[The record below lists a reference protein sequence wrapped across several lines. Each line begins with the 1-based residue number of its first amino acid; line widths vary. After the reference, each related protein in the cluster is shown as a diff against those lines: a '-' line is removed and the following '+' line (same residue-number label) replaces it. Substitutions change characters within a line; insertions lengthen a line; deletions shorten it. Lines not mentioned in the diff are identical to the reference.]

1 MCKKYFYLLLI
12 FIVSISSYSN
22 TLYQFE
28 KGVPNNFITD
38 KNSKIEITKE
48 KSKDGTSSLKW
59 DFEKNSTLTIKGEV
73 GYKIF
78 QQGMQEKA
86 RSSFVMWIYNKKP
99 IVDKMQVQFKKK
111 GEVKSYFS
119 INMNFTGWR
128 TMWVQYDRDMSGK
141 AEENMDEI
149 TFISPN
155 VNGEIYIDQIYTSIL
170 IDPRHNARDEQ
181 VDFVNLQ
188 ADNAVNS
195 HWMALYK
202 NYNAISQNKDI
213 QKLTSEEIKGI
224 RSVENRFKNDIIK
237 KEKVNSK
244 LIEKNREKLQEYLTM
259 TVVSPQTIVLYK
271 DFSEE
276 EKSYLK
282 DVQIKEYGSWLRE
295 LAFMYNST
303 EDKKYKK
310 EIYEIFKKG
319 LNHLYEQ
326 GWTKGSC
333 QGTIHHLGYQVR
345 ELYQSIFLMKEP
357 LLKDKNLKQAKE
369 MVTWYSAMGILY
381 TSDSE
386 IKGVNA
392 DVLNTMLPGML
403 IAILLNDDDKAT
415 ASQLYQLNH
424 YLTKSIDYAPGLLGG
439 FKEDG
444 SMFHHMQN
452 YPAYAKG
459 AFEGLTP
466 IMYYLGNTAFALDD
480 YSFNIVKKAV
490 LMTRVYSNT
499 HTWLISISGRHPD
512 DRFQISDEVFRY
524 LALGKKVGNDSELAN
539 AYLRLAPQG
548 RFAEELSS
556 LGFKAE
562 TTPQGAWTMNMSSLQ
577 LHRRDNWLIGVKG
590 YSRYLVGNETYIK
603 NNLFG
608 RYMSYG
614 NFQILENSLI
624 ESGYVQQ
631 GWDWAH
637 FPGTTAIALPID
649 KLKSP
654 ISQVDIYSGVEE
666 MLLSDETFSG
676 GNSLNNNGMFA
687 MKLHE
692 HSKYNDTHRAR
703 KSVFLFDN
711 RVILLGSDIENKSDY
726 ETHTTLFQNY
736 LSDKNSI
743 SKVEK
748 IKNNNFILDTQ
759 NNLYKVVE
767 GNLKYKNGLQ
777 HSLDQNKG
785 TPTEN
790 YYEMAYINHGKNP
803 KNQKYQYAI
812 LVKGNKEEQEIFKKN
827 SNYQVLQQDSNA
839 HIVEDEI
846 SKMRGYA
853 LFESGDVKDKYL
865 KSIDTPSLI
874 LIKPNDNS
882 LELSFV
888 DPDLRLYEGKDESQY
903 EKNGKLKEVSI
914 YSRKWNSNPSIPHT
928 STIILNGKYSLE
940 KENKDIS
947 IEILDNTTIIK
958 ITTTYAMPVKLTLRK
973 CNYSAI

>member
-1 MCKKYFYLLLI
+1 
-12 FIVSISSYSN
+12 
-22 TLYQFE
+22 
-28 KGVPNNFITD
+28 
-38 KNSKIEITKE
+38 
-48 KSKDGTSSLKW
+48 
-59 DFEKNSTLTIKGEV
+59 
-73 GYKIF
+73 
-78 QQGMQEKA
+78 
-86 RSSFVMWIYNKKP
+86 
-99 IVDKMQVQFKKK
+99 MQVQFKKK
-111 GEVKSYFS
+111 GEIKSYFS

-149 TFISPN
+149 TFIAPN

-188 ADNAVNS
+188 ADSAVNS

-202 NYNAISQNKDI
+202 NYNAISQNKNI
-213 QKLTSEEIKGI
+213 KKLTSEEVQGIK
-224 RSVENRFKNDIIK
+224 SVENRFRNDIIK
-237 KEKVNSK
+237 KVKVNSK
-244 LIEKNREKLQEYLTM
+244 LIEKNREKLQEYLIT
-259 TVVSPQTIVLYK
+259 TVVSPQTVVLYK
-271 DFSEE
+271 DFSKE

-282 DVQIKEYGSWLRE
+282 DVQIKEYGNWLRE

-326 GWTKGSC
+326 GWAKGSC

-357 LLKDKNLKQAKE
+357 LLKDKSLKQAKE

-381 TSDSE
+381 TPDSE

-403 IAILLNDDDKAT
+403 IAILLNEDDKVT

-466 IMYYLGNTAFALDD
+466 IMYYLGNTAFALDE

-524 LALGKKVGNDSELAN
+524 LALGKKVGNDSELAS

-631 GWDWAH
+631 GWDWSH

-748 IKNNNFILDTQ
+748 LKNSNFILDTQ

-767 GNLKYKNGLQ
+767 GKLKYKNGLQ
-777 HSLDQNKG
+777 NSLDQNKG

-812 LVKGNKEEQEIFKKN
+812 LVKGDKEEQERFKKN
-827 SNYQVLQQDSNA
+827 SNYQVLQQDYNA

-853 LFESGDVKDKYL
+853 LFENGDVKDKYL
-865 KSIDTPSLI
+865 KSVDTPSLI

-914 YSRKWNSNPSIPHT
+914 YSRKWNGNPSIPHT

-940 KENKDIS
+940 KENKNIS
-947 IEILDNTTIIK
+947 IEIVDNTTIVK
-958 ITTTYAMPVKLTLRK
+958 ITTTYAMPVKLALRRL
-973 CNYSAI
+973 

>member
-1 MCKKYFYLLLI
+1 
-12 FIVSISSYSN
+12 
-22 TLYQFE
+22 
-28 KGVPNNFITD
+28 
-38 KNSKIEITKE
+38 
-48 KSKDGTSSLKW
+48 
-59 DFEKNSTLTIKGEV
+59 
-73 GYKIF
+73 
-78 QQGMQEKA
+78 
-86 RSSFVMWIYNKKP
+86 MWIYNKKP

-119 INMNFTGWR
+119 INMNFIGWR

-244 LIEKNREKLQEYLTM
+244 LIEKNREKLQEYLTT

-282 DVQIKEYGSWLRE
+282 DVQIKEYGNWLRE

-381 TSDSE
+381 TPDSE

-556 LGFKAE
+556 LGFKTE

-711 RVILLGSDIENKSDY
+711 RVILLGSNIENKSDY

-785 TPTEN
+785 IPTEN

-812 LVKGNKEEQEIFKKN
+812 LVKGNNEEQEIFKKN
-827 SNYQVLQQDSNA
+827 SNYQVLQQDYNA

-865 KSIDTPSLI
+865 KSIDAPSLI

-888 DPDLRLYEGKDESQY
+888 DPDLRLYEGKDENQY

-973 CNYSAI
+973 L

>member
-28 KGVPNNFITD
+28 KGIPNNFITD

-59 DFEKNSTLTIKGEV
+59 DFEKNSTLTIKGDV

-244 LIEKNREKLQEYLTM
+244 LIEKNREKLQEYLTT

-381 TSDSE
+381 TPDSE

-466 IMYYLGNTAFALDD
+466 IMYYLGNTVFALDD

-812 LVKGNKEEQEIFKKN
+812 LVKGNNEEQEIFKKN
-827 SNYQVLQQDSNA
+827 SNYQVLQQDYNA

-888 DPDLRLYEGKDESQY
+888 DPDLRLYEGKDENQY

-973 CNYSAI
+973 L

>member
-1 MCKKYFYLLLI
+1 MYKKYFYLLLV
-12 FIVSISSYSN
+12 FIISISSYSN

-28 KGVPNNFITD
+28 NGIPSNFTLD
-38 KNSKIEITKE
+38 KSSKIEITKE
-48 KSKDGTSSLKW
+48 KFKDGTSSLKW
-59 DFEKNSTLTIKGEV
+59 DFRKNSTLTIKGDV
-73 GYKIF
+73 GYKVF
-78 QQGMQEKA
+78 QKGKQEKA

-99 IVDKMQVQFKKK
+99 IDDKMQVQFKKK
-111 GEVKSYFS
+111 GEIKSYFS

-128 TMWVQYDRDMSGK
+128 TMWIQYDRDMSGK

-149 TFISPN
+149 TFIAPN

-188 ADNAVNS
+188 ADSAVNS

-202 NYNAISQNKDI
+202 NYNAISQDKNIK
-213 QKLTSEEIKGI
+213 KLTSEEIQGI
-224 RSVENRFKNDIIK
+224 KSVENRFKNDIIK
-237 KEKVNSK
+237 KVKVNSK
-244 LIEKNREKLQEYLTM
+244 LIEKNREKLQEYLTT
-259 TVVSPQTIVLYK
+259 TVVSPQTVVLYK
-271 DFSEE
+271 DFSKE

-282 DVQIKEYGSWLRE
+282 DIQIKEYGSWLRE

-326 GWTKGSC
+326 GWAKGSC

-381 TSDSE
+381 TPDSE

-403 IAILLNDDDKAT
+403 IAILLNEDDKVT

-466 IMYYLGNTAFALDD
+466 IMYYLGNTTFALDD

-676 GNSLNNNGMFA
+676 GNYLNNNGMFA

-748 IKNNNFILDTQ
+748 IKNSNFILDTQ

-767 GNLKYKNGLQ
+767 GKLKYKNGLQ

-812 LVKGNKEEQEIFKKN
+812 LVKGDKEEQESFKKN
-827 SNYQVLQQDSNA
+827 SNYQVLQQDYNA

-853 LFESGDVKDKYL
+853 LFESGDIKDKYL

-874 LIKPNDNS
+874 FIDPNDNS

-888 DPDLRLYEGKDESQY
+888 DPDLRLYEGKDDSQY

-940 KENKDIS
+940 KENKNIS
-947 IEILDNTTIIK
+947 IEIVDNTTIVK
-958 ITTTYAMPVKLTLRK
+958 ITTTYAMPVKLALRRL
-973 CNYSAI
+973 

>member
-649 KLKSP
+649 KLKFP

>member
-1 MCKKYFYLLLI
+1 MYKKYFYLLLV
-12 FIVSISSYSN
+12 FIISISSYSN

-28 KGVPNNFITD
+28 KGVPSNFVTG
-38 KNSKIEITKE
+38 KNSEIEITKE
-48 KSKDGTSSLKW
+48 KFKDGTSSLKW
-59 DFEKNSTLTIKGEV
+59 DFEKNSTLTIKGDV
-73 GYKIF
+73 GYKVF
-78 QQGMQEKA
+78 QKGKQEKA

-99 IVDKMQVQFKKK
+99 IEDKMQVQFKKK
-111 GEVKSYFS
+111 GEIKSYFS

-149 TFISPN
+149 IFIAPN

-188 ADNAVNS
+188 ADSAVNS

-202 NYNAISQNKDI
+202 NYNAISQNKNI
-213 QKLTSEEIKGI
+213 KKLTSEEVQGIK
-224 RSVENRFKNDIIK
+224 SVENRFRNDIIK
-237 KEKVNSK
+237 KVKVNSK
-244 LIEKNREKLQEYLTM
+244 LIEKNREKLQEYLTT
-259 TVVSPQTIVLYK
+259 TVVSPQTVVLYK
-271 DFSEE
+271 DFSKE

-282 DVQIKEYGSWLRE
+282 DVQIKEYGNWLRE

-326 GWTKGSC
+326 GWAKGSC

-381 TSDSE
+381 TPDSE

-403 IAILLNDDDKAT
+403 IAILLNEDDKVT

-466 IMYYLGNTAFALDD
+466 IMYYLGNTAFALDE

-524 LALGKKVGNDSELAN
+524 LALGKKVGNDSELAS

-631 GWDWAH
+631 GWDWSH

-748 IKNNNFILDTQ
+748 LKNSNFILDTQ

-767 GNLKYKNGLQ
+767 GKLKYKNGLQ
-777 HSLDQNKG
+777 YSLDQNKG
-785 TPTEN
+785 IPTEN

-812 LVKGNKEEQEIFKKN
+812 LVKGDKEEQERFKKN
-827 SNYQVLQQDSNA
+827 SNYQVLQQDYNA

-853 LFESGDVKDKYL
+853 LFENGDVKDKYL
-865 KSIDTPSLI
+865 KSVDTPSLI
-874 LIKPNDNS
+874 LIKTNENS

-914 YSRKWNSNPSIPHT
+914 YSRKWNSNSSIPHT
-928 STIILNGKYSLE
+928 STIILNGKYSLDG
-940 KENKDIS
+940 ENKDIS
-947 IEILDNTTIIK
+947 IEIVGNTTIIK
-958 ITTTYAMPVKLTLRK
+958 ITTTYAMPVKLALRRL
-973 CNYSAI
+973 

>member
-1 MCKKYFYLLLI
+1 
-12 FIVSISSYSN
+12 
-22 TLYQFE
+22 
-28 KGVPNNFITD
+28 
-38 KNSKIEITKE
+38 
-48 KSKDGTSSLKW
+48 
-59 DFEKNSTLTIKGEV
+59 
-73 GYKIF
+73 
-78 QQGMQEKA
+78 
-86 RSSFVMWIYNKKP
+86 MWIYNKKP

-244 LIEKNREKLQEYLTM
+244 LIEKNREKLQEYLTT
-259 TVVSPQTIVLYK
+259 TVVSPQTIVFYK

-381 TSDSE
+381 TPDSE

-556 LGFKAE
+556 LGFKTE

-711 RVILLGSDIENKSDY
+711 RVILLGSNIENKSDY

-785 TPTEN
+785 IPTEN

-827 SNYQVLQQDSNA
+827 SNYQVLQQDYNA

-973 CNYSAI
+973 L

>member
-28 KGVPNNFITD
+28 KGIPNNFITD

-59 DFEKNSTLTIKGEV
+59 DFEKNSTLTIKGDV

-181 VDFVNLQ
+181 VDFINLQ

-244 LIEKNREKLQEYLTM
+244 LIEKNREKLQEYLT
-259 TVVSPQTIVLYK
+259 TTAVSPQTIVLYK

-381 TSDSE
+381 TPDSE

-403 IAILLNDDDKAT
+403 IAILLNDDDKVT

-466 IMYYLGNTAFALDD
+466 IMYYLGNTVFALDD

-556 LGFKAE
+556 LGFRAE

-748 IKNNNFILDTQ
+748 LKNSNFILDTQ

-767 GNLKYKNGLQ
+767 GKLKYKNGLQ
-777 HSLDQNKG
+777 YSLDQNKG
-785 TPTEN
+785 IPTEN

-812 LVKGNKEEQEIFKKN
+812 LVKGDKEEQERFKKN
-827 SNYQVLQQDSNA
+827 SNYQVLQQDYNA

-853 LFESGDVKDKYL
+853 LFENGDVKDKYL
-865 KSIDTPSLI
+865 KSVDTPSLI
-874 LIKPNDNS
+874 LIKTNENS

-914 YSRKWNSNPSIPHT
+914 YSRKWNSNSSIPHT

-940 KENKDIS
+940 KENKNIS
-947 IEILDNTTIIK
+947 IEIVDNTTIVK
-958 ITTTYAMPVKLTLRK
+958 ITTTYAMPVKLALRRL
-973 CNYSAI
+973 

>member
-1 MCKKYFYLLLI
+1 MYKKYFYLLLI
-12 FIVSISSYSN
+12 FIISISSYSN

-28 KGVPNNFITD
+28 KGVPSNFITG
-38 KNSKIEITKE
+38 KNSEIEITKE
-48 KSKDGTSSLKW
+48 KFKDGTSSLKW
-59 DFEKNSTLTIKGEV
+59 DFEKNSTLTIKGDV
-73 GYKIF
+73 GYKVF
-78 QQGMQEKA
+78 QKGKQEKA

-99 IVDKMQVQFKKK
+99 IEDKMQVQFKKK
-111 GEVKSYFS
+111 GEIKSYFS

-149 TFISPN
+149 TFIAPN

-188 ADNAVNS
+188 ADSAVNS

-202 NYNAISQNKDI
+202 NYNAISQNKNI
-213 QKLTSEEIKGI
+213 KKLTSEEVQGIK
-224 RSVENRFKNDIIK
+224 SVENRFRNDIIK
-237 KEKVNSK
+237 KIKVNSK
-244 LIEKNREKLQEYLTM
+244 LIEKNREKLQEYLTT
-259 TVVSPQTIVLYK
+259 TVVSPQTVVLYK
-271 DFSEE
+271 DFSKE

-381 TSDSE
+381 TPDNE

-403 IAILLNDDDKAT
+403 IAILLNEDGKVT

-466 IMYYLGNTAFALDD
+466 IMYYLGNTAFALDE

-524 LALGKKVGNDSELAN
+524 LALGKKVGNDSELAS

-631 GWDWAH
+631 GWDWSH

-748 IKNNNFILDTQ
+748 LKNSNFILDTQ

-767 GNLKYKNGLQ
+767 GKLKYKNGLQ
-777 HSLDQNKG
+777 YSLDQNKG
-785 TPTEN
+785 IPTEN

-812 LVKGNKEEQEIFKKN
+812 LVKGDKEEQEIFKKN
-827 SNYQVLQQDSNA
+827 SNYQVLQQDYNA

-853 LFESGDVKDKYL
+853 LFENGDVKDKYL
-865 KSIDTPSLI
+865 KSVDTPSLI

-914 YSRKWNSNPSIPHT
+914 YSRKWNSNSSIPHT

-940 KENKDIS
+940 KENKNIS
-947 IEILDNTTIIK
+947 IEIVDNTTIVK
-958 ITTTYAMPVKLTLRK
+958 ITTTYAMPVKLALRRL
-973 CNYSAI
+973 

>member
-1 MCKKYFYLLLI
+1 M
-12 FIVSISSYSN
+12 
-22 TLYQFE
+22 
-28 KGVPNNFITD
+28 
-38 KNSKIEITKE
+38 
-48 KSKDGTSSLKW
+48 
-59 DFEKNSTLTIKGEV
+59 
-73 GYKIF
+73 
-78 QQGMQEKA
+78 
-86 RSSFVMWIYNKKP
+86 
-99 IVDKMQVQFKKK
+99 
-111 GEVKSYFS
+111 
-119 INMNFTGWR
+119 
-128 TMWVQYDRDMSGK
+128 
-141 AEENMDEI
+141 
-149 TFISPN
+149 
-155 VNGEIYIDQIYTSIL
+155 
-170 IDPRHNARDEQ
+170 
-181 VDFVNLQ
+181 
-188 ADNAVNS
+188 
-195 HWMALYK
+195 
-202 NYNAISQNKDI
+202 
-213 QKLTSEEIKGI
+213 
-224 RSVENRFKNDIIK
+224 
-237 KEKVNSK
+237 
-244 LIEKNREKLQEYLTM
+244 
-259 TVVSPQTIVLYK
+259 
-271 DFSEE
+271 
-276 EKSYLK
+276 
-282 DVQIKEYGSWLRE
+282 
-295 LAFMYNST
+295 
-303 EDKKYKK
+303 
-310 EIYEIFKKG
+310 
-319 LNHLYEQ
+319 
-326 GWTKGSC
+326 
-333 QGTIHHLGYQVR
+333 
-345 ELYQSIFLMKEP
+345 
-357 LLKDKNLKQAKE
+357 
-369 MVTWYSAMGILY
+369 
-381 TSDSE
+381 
-386 IKGVNA
+386 
-392 DVLNTMLPGML
+392 
-403 IAILLNDDDKAT
+403 
-415 ASQLYQLNH
+415 
-424 YLTKSIDYAPGLLGG
+424 
-439 FKEDG
+439 
-444 SMFHHMQN
+444 
-452 YPAYAKG
+452 
-459 AFEGLTP
+459 
-466 IMYYLGNTAFALDD
+466 
-480 YSFNIVKKAV
+480 
-490 LMTRVYSNT
+490 
-499 HTWLISISGRHPD
+499 
-512 DRFQISDEVFRY
+512 
-524 LALGKKVGNDSELAN
+524 
-539 AYLRLAPQG
+539 
-548 RFAEELSS
+548 
-556 LGFKAE
+556 
-562 TTPQGAWTMNMSSLQ
+562 
-577 LHRRDNWLIGVKG
+577 
-590 YSRYLVGNETYIK
+590 
-603 NNLFG
+603 
-608 RYMSYG
+608 
-614 NFQILENSLI
+614 
-624 ESGYVQQ
+624 
-631 GWDWAH
+631 DWAH
-637 FPGTTAIALPID
+637 FPGTTAIALSID

-785 TPTEN
+785 IPTEN

-812 LVKGNKEEQEIFKKN
+812 LVKGDKEEQEIFKKN

-973 CNYSAI
+973 L

>member
-59 DFEKNSTLTIKGEV
+59 DFEKNSTLTIKGDV

-244 LIEKNREKLQEYLTM
+244 LIEKNREKLQEYLTT

-357 LLKDKNLKQAKE
+357 LLKDKSLKQAKE

-381 TSDSE
+381 TPDSE

-403 IAILLNDDDKAT
+403 IAILLNDDDKVT

-556 LGFKAE
+556 LGFKVE

-711 RVILLGSDIENKSDY
+711 RVILLGSNIENKSDY

-785 TPTEN
+785 IPTEN

-812 LVKGNKEEQEIFKKN
+812 LVKGNNEEQEIFKKN
-827 SNYQVLQQDSNA
+827 SNYQVLQQDYNA

-958 ITTTYAMPVKLTLRK
+958 ITTIYAMPVKLTLRK
-973 CNYSAI
+973 L

>member
-1 MCKKYFYLLLI
+1 
-12 FIVSISSYSN
+12 
-22 TLYQFE
+22 
-28 KGVPNNFITD
+28 
-38 KNSKIEITKE
+38 
-48 KSKDGTSSLKW
+48 
-59 DFEKNSTLTIKGEV
+59 
-73 GYKIF
+73 
-78 QQGMQEKA
+78 MQEKA

-99 IVDKMQVQFKKK
+99 IDDKMQVQFKKK

-149 TFISPN
+149 TFIAPN

-188 ADNAVNS
+188 ADSAVNS

-202 NYNAISQNKDI
+202 NYNAISQNKNI
-213 QKLTSEEIKGI
+213 KKLTSEEVQGIK
-224 RSVENRFKNDIIK
+224 SVENRFKNDIIK
-237 KEKVNSK
+237 KVKVNSK
-244 LIEKNREKLQEYLTM
+244 LIEKNREKLQEYLTT
-259 TVVSPQTIVLYK
+259 TVVSPQTVVLYK
-271 DFSEE
+271 DFSKE

-282 DVQIKEYGSWLRE
+282 DVQIKEYGNWLRE

-326 GWTKGSC
+326 GWAKGSC

-381 TSDSE
+381 TPDSE

-403 IAILLNDDDKAT
+403 IAILLNEDDKVT

-466 IMYYLGNTAFALDD
+466 IMYYLGNTAFALDE

-524 LALGKKVGNDSELAN
+524 LALGKKVGNDSELAS

-631 GWDWAH
+631 GWDWSH

-748 IKNNNFILDTQ
+748 LKNSNFILDTQ

-767 GNLKYKNGLQ
+767 GKLKYKNGLQ
-777 HSLDQNKG
+777 YSLDQNKG
-785 TPTEN
+785 IPTEN

-812 LVKGNKEEQEIFKKN
+812 LVKGDKEEQERFKKN
-827 SNYQVLQQDSNA
+827 SNYQVLQQDYNA

-853 LFESGDVKDKYL
+853 LFENGDVKDKYL
-865 KSIDTPSLI
+865 KSVDTPSLI
-874 LIKPNDNS
+874 LIKTNENS

-914 YSRKWNSNPSIPHT
+914 YSRKWNSNSSIPHT

-940 KENKDIS
+940 KENKNIS
-947 IEILDNTTIIK
+947 IEIVDNTTIVK
-958 ITTTYAMPVKLTLRK
+958 ITTTYAMPVKLALRRL
-973 CNYSAI
+973 

>member
-12 FIVSISSYSN
+12 FIISISSYSN

-28 KGVPNNFITD
+28 KGIPNNFITD

-59 DFEKNSTLTIKGEV
+59 DFEKNSILTIKGDV

-244 LIEKNREKLQEYLTM
+244 LIEKNREKLQEYLTT

-381 TSDSE
+381 TPDSE

-466 IMYYLGNTAFALDD
+466 IMYYLGNTVFALDD

-614 NFQILENSLI
+614 NFQILESSLI

-827 SNYQVLQQDSNA
+827 SNYQVLQQDYNA

-865 KSIDTPSLI
+865 KSIDAPSLI

-973 CNYSAI
+973 L

>member
-28 KGVPNNFITD
+28 KGIPNNFITD

-59 DFEKNSTLTIKGEV
+59 DFEKNSTLTIKGDV

-181 VDFVNLQ
+181 VDFINLQ

-237 KEKVNSK
+237 KEKVNLK
-244 LIEKNREKLQEYLTM
+244 LIEKNREKLQEYLTT

-381 TSDSE
+381 TPDSE

-403 IAILLNDDDKAT
+403 IAILLNDDDKVT

-466 IMYYLGNTAFALDD
+466 IMYYLGNTAFALDN

-556 LGFKAE
+556 LGFRAE

-748 IKNNNFILDTQ
+748 LKNSNFILDTQ

-767 GNLKYKNGLQ
+767 GKLKYKNGLQ
-777 HSLDQNKG
+777 YSLDQNKG
-785 TPTEN
+785 IPTEN

-812 LVKGNKEEQEIFKKN
+812 LVKGDKEEQERFKKN
-827 SNYQVLQQDSNA
+827 SNYQVLQQDYNA

-853 LFESGDVKDKYL
+853 LFENGDVKDKYL
-865 KSIDTPSLI
+865 KSVDTPSLI
-874 LIKPNDNS
+874 LIKTNENS

-914 YSRKWNSNPSIPHT
+914 YSRKWNSNSSIPHT

-940 KENKDIS
+940 KENKNIS
-947 IEILDNTTIIK
+947 IEIVDNTTIVK
-958 ITTTYAMPVKLTLRK
+958 ITTTYAMPVKLALRRL
-973 CNYSAI
+973 

>member
-28 KGVPNNFITD
+28 KGIPNNFITD

-59 DFEKNSTLTIKGEV
+59 DFEKNSTLTIKGDV

-181 VDFVNLQ
+181 VDFINLQ

-237 KEKVNSK
+237 KEKVNLK
-244 LIEKNREKLQEYLTM
+244 LIEKNREKLQEYLTT

-381 TSDSE
+381 TPDSE

-403 IAILLNDDDKAT
+403 IAILLNDDDKVT

-466 IMYYLGNTAFALDD
+466 IMYYLGNTAFALDN

-556 LGFKAE
+556 LGFRAE

-812 LVKGNKEEQEIFKKN
+812 LVKGDKEEQEIFKKN
-827 SNYQVLQQDSNA
+827 SNYQVLQQDYNA

-914 YSRKWNSNPSIPHT
+914 YSRKWNSDPSIPHT
-928 STIILNGKYSLE
+928 SIIILNGKYSLE

-973 CNYSAI
+973 L

>member
-1 MCKKYFYLLLI
+1 MYKKYFYLLLI

-59 DFEKNSTLTIKGEV
+59 DFEKNSTLTIKGDV

-188 ADNAVNS
+188 ADSAVNS

-244 LIEKNREKLQEYLTM
+244 LIEKNREKLQEYLTT

-282 DVQIKEYGSWLRE
+282 DVQIKEYGNWLRE

-381 TSDSE
+381 TPDSE

-403 IAILLNDDDKAT
+403 IAILLNDDDKVT

-827 SNYQVLQQDSNA
+827 SNYQVLQQDYNA

-973 CNYSAI
+973 L

>member
-12 FIVSISSYSN
+12 FIISISSYSN

-28 KGVPNNFITD
+28 KGIPNNFITD

-59 DFEKNSTLTIKGEV
+59 DFEKNSILTIKGDV

-403 IAILLNDDDKAT
+403 IAILLNDDDKVT

-973 CNYSAI
+973 L

>member
-1 MCKKYFYLLLI
+1 MCRKYFYLLLI

-28 KGVPNNFITD
+28 KGIPSNFITD

-48 KSKDGTSSLKW
+48 KFKDGTSALKW
-59 DFEKNSTLTIKGEV
+59 DFKKKSTLIIKGDI

-78 QQGMQEKA
+78 QKGKQEKA

-99 IVDKMQVQFKKK
+99 IADKMQVQFKKK
-111 GEVKSYFS
+111 GDVKSSFA

-181 VDFVNLQ
+181 VDFINLQ
-188 ADNAVNS
+188 ADSAVNS

-224 RSVENRFKNDIIK
+224 RSVENRFRNDIIK
-237 KEKVNSK
+237 KVKVNSK
-244 LIEKNREKLQEYLTM
+244 LIEKNREKLQEYLTT
-259 TVVSPQTIVLYK
+259 TVVSPQTVVLYK

-282 DVQIKEYGSWLRE
+282 DVQIKEYGSWLRD

-381 TSDSE
+381 TPDSE

-403 IAILLNDDDKAT
+403 IAILLNDDDKVT

-439 FKEDG
+439 FKKDG

-480 YSFNIVKKAV
+480 YLFNIVKKAV

-524 LALGKKVGNDSELAN
+524 LALGKKVGNDSELAS

-548 RFAEELSS
+548 KFAEELNS

-562 TTPQGAWTMNMSSLQ
+562 AAPQGAWTMNMSSLQ

-631 GWDWAH
+631 GWDWGH

-676 GNSLNNNGMFA
+676 GNTLNDNGMFA

-703 KSVFLFDN
+703 KSFFLFDN
-711 RVILLGSDIENKSDY
+711 RVILLGSNIENRSDY

-748 IKNNNFILDTQ
+748 IKNSDFILDTQ

-767 GNLKYKNGLQ
+767 GKLKYKNGLQ

-790 YYEMAYINHGKNP
+790 YYEIAYINHGKNP

-812 LVKGNKEEQEIFKKN
+812 LVKGNKEEQKIFKKN
-827 SNYQVLQQDSNA
+827 SNYQVLQQDYNA

-874 LIKPNDNS
+874 LIKHNDNS

-958 ITTTYAMPVKLTLRK
+958 ITTTYAIPVKLILRK
-973 CNYSAI
+973 L

>member
-1 MCKKYFYLLLI
+1 
-12 FIVSISSYSN
+12 
-22 TLYQFE
+22 
-28 KGVPNNFITD
+28 
-38 KNSKIEITKE
+38 
-48 KSKDGTSSLKW
+48 
-59 DFEKNSTLTIKGEV
+59 
-73 GYKIF
+73 
-78 QQGMQEKA
+78 
-86 RSSFVMWIYNKKP
+86 MWIYNKKP

-244 LIEKNREKLQEYLTM
+244 LIEKNREKLQEYLTT

-381 TSDSE
+381 TPDSE

-556 LGFKAE
+556 LGFKTE

-711 RVILLGSDIENKSDY
+711 RVILLGSNIENKSDY

-785 TPTEN
+785 IPTEN

-812 LVKGNKEEQEIFKKN
+812 LVKGNNEEQEIFKKN
-827 SNYQVLQQDSNA
+827 SNYQVLQQDYNA

-888 DPDLRLYEGKDESQY
+888 DPDLRLYEGKDENQY

-973 CNYSAI
+973 L

>member
-28 KGVPNNFITD
+28 KGIPNNFITD

-59 DFEKNSTLTIKGEV
+59 DFEKNSTLTIKGDV

-381 TSDSE
+381 TPNSE

-403 IAILLNDDDKAT
+403 IAILLNDDDKVT

-812 LVKGNKEEQEIFKKN
+812 LVKGDKEEQEIFKKN
-827 SNYQVLQQDSNA
+827 SNYQVLQQDYNA

-865 KSIDTPSLI
+865 KSIDIPSLI

-914 YSRKWNSNPSIPHT
+914 YSRKWNSNPSIPQT

-973 CNYSAI
+973 L

>member
-28 KGVPNNFITD
+28 KGIPNNFITD

-59 DFEKNSTLTIKGEV
+59 DFEKNSTLTIKGDV

-119 INMNFTGWR
+119 INMNFIGWR

-244 LIEKNREKLQEYLTM
+244 LIEKNREKLQEYLTT

-282 DVQIKEYGSWLRE
+282 DVQIKEYGSWLRD

-381 TSDSE
+381 TPNSE

-403 IAILLNDDDKAT
+403 IAILLNEDDKVT
-415 ASQLYQLNH
+415 ASQLYQLNY

-556 LGFKAE
+556 LGFRAE

-812 LVKGNKEEQEIFKKN
+812 LVKGDKEEQEIFKKN
-827 SNYQVLQQDSNA
+827 SNYQVLQQNYNA
-839 HIVEDEI
+839 HIVKDEI

-853 LFESGDVKDKYL
+853 LFESGDIKDKYL
-865 KSIDTPSLI
+865 KSVDTPSLI

-914 YSRKWNSNPSIPHT
+914 YSRKWNGNLSIPHT
-928 STIILNGKYSLE
+928 STIILNGKYSVE
-940 KENKDIS
+940 KENKNIS
-947 IEILDNTTIIK
+947 VEIVDNITIVK
-958 ITTTYAMPVKLTLRK
+958 ITTTYAMPVKLNLK
-973 CNYSAI
+973 KL

>member
-28 KGVPNNFITD
+28 KGIPNNFITD

-59 DFEKNSTLTIKGEV
+59 DFEKNSTLTIKGDV

-149 TFISPN
+149 NFISPN

-244 LIEKNREKLQEYLTM
+244 LIEKNREKLQEYLTT

-381 TSDSE
+381 TPDSE

-403 IAILLNDDDKAT
+403 IAILLNDDDKVT

-711 RVILLGSDIENKSDY
+711 RVILLGSNIENKSDY

-785 TPTEN
+785 IPTEN

-812 LVKGNKEEQEIFKKN
+812 LVKGDKEEQEIFKKN
-827 SNYQVLQQDSNA
+827 SNYQVLQQDYNA
-839 HIVEDEI
+839 HIVKDEI

-958 ITTTYAMPVKLTLRK
+958 ITTTYAIPVKLTLRK
-973 CNYSAI
+973 L

>member
-28 KGVPNNFITD
+28 KGIPNNFITD

-59 DFEKNSTLTIKGEV
+59 DFEKNSTLTIKGDV

-181 VDFVNLQ
+181 VDFINLQ
-188 ADNAVNS
+188 ADSAVNS

-202 NYNAISQNKDI
+202 NYNAILQNKNI
-213 QKLTSEEIKGI
+213 KKLTSEEVQGIK
-224 RSVENRFKNDIIK
+224 SVENRFRNDIIK
-237 KEKVNSK
+237 KVKVNSK
-244 LIEKNREKLQEYLTM
+244 LIEKNREKLQEYLT
-259 TVVSPQTIVLYK
+259 TTIVSPQTVVLYK
-271 DFSEE
+271 DFSKE

-282 DVQIKEYGSWLRE
+282 DVQIKEYGSWLRD

-369 MVTWYSAMGILY
+369 MVTWYSAMGILH
-381 TSDSE
+381 TPDSE

-403 IAILLNDDDKAT
+403 IAILLNDDDKVT

-424 YLTKSIDYAPGLLGG
+424 YLIKSIDYAPGLLGG

-562 TTPQGAWTMNMSSLQ
+562 TIPQGAWTMNMSSLQ

-711 RVILLGSDIENKSDY
+711 RVILLGSNIENKSDY

-785 TPTEN
+785 IPTEN

-812 LVKGNKEEQEIFKKN
+812 LVKGDKEEQEIFKKN
-827 SNYQVLQQDSNA
+827 SNYQVLQQDYNA

-973 CNYSAI
+973 L

>member
-1 MCKKYFYLLLI
+1 MYKKYFYLLFV
-12 FIVSISSYSN
+12 FIISISSYSN

-28 KGVPNNFITD
+28 KGIPSNFITG

-48 KSKDGTSSLKW
+48 KFKDGTSSLKW
-59 DFEKNSTLTIKGEV
+59 DFKKNSTLTIKGDV
-73 GYKIF
+73 GYKVF
-78 QQGMQEKA
+78 QKGKQEKA

-99 IVDKMQVQFKKK
+99 IDDKMQVQFKKK

-149 TFISPN
+149 TFIAPN

-188 ADNAVNS
+188 ADSAVNS

-202 NYNAISQNKDI
+202 NYNAILQNKNI
-213 QKLTSEEIKGI
+213 KKLTSEEVQGIK
-224 RSVENRFKNDIIK
+224 SVENRFRNDIIK
-237 KEKVNSK
+237 KVKVNSK
-244 LIEKNREKLQEYLTM
+244 LIEKNREKLQEYLT
-259 TVVSPQTIVLYK
+259 TTIVSPQTVVLYK
-271 DFSEE
+271 DFSKE

-282 DVQIKEYGSWLRE
+282 DVQIKEYGSWLRD

-326 GWTKGSC
+326 GWAKGSC

-357 LLKDKNLKQAKE
+357 LLKDKSLKQAKE

-381 TSDSE
+381 TPDSE

-403 IAILLNDDDKAT
+403 IAILLNDDDKVT

-499 HTWLISISGRHPD
+499 YTWLISISGRHPD

-524 LALGKKVGNDSELAN
+524 LALGKKVGNDSELAS

-631 GWDWAH
+631 GWDWSH

-748 IKNNNFILDTQ
+748 LKNSNFILDTQ

-767 GNLKYKNGLQ
+767 GKLKYKNGLQ
-777 HSLDQNKG
+777 YSLDQNKG
-785 TPTEN
+785 IPTEN

-812 LVKGNKEEQEIFKKN
+812 LVKGDKEEQERFKKN
-827 SNYQVLQQDSNA
+827 SNYQVLQQDYNA

-853 LFESGDVKDKYL
+853 LFENGDVKDKYL
-865 KSIDTPSLI
+865 KSVDTPSLI
-874 LIKPNDNS
+874 LIKTNENS

-914 YSRKWNSNPSIPHT
+914 YSRKWNSNSSIPHT

-940 KENKDIS
+940 KENKNIS
-947 IEILDNTTIIK
+947 IEIVDNTTIVK
-958 ITTTYAMPVKLTLRK
+958 ITTTYAMPVKLALRRL
-973 CNYSAI
+973 

>member
-1 MCKKYFYLLLI
+1 MYKKYFYLLLV
-12 FIVSISSYSN
+12 FIISISSYSN

-59 DFEKNSTLTIKGEV
+59 DFEKNSTLTIKGDV

-99 IVDKMQVQFKKK
+99 IDDKMQVQFKKK

-149 TFISPN
+149 TFIAPN

-188 ADNAVNS
+188 ADSAVNS

-202 NYNAISQNKDI
+202 NYNAISQNKNI
-213 QKLTSEEIKGI
+213 KKLTFEEVQGIK
-224 RSVENRFKNDIIK
+224 SVENRFRNDIIK
-237 KEKVNSK
+237 KVKVNSK
-244 LIEKNREKLQEYLTM
+244 LIEKNREKLQEYLT
-259 TVVSPQTIVLYK
+259 TTIVSPQTVVLYK
-271 DFSEE
+271 DFSKE

-282 DVQIKEYGSWLRE
+282 DVQIKEYGSWLRD
-295 LAFMYNST
+295 LAFMYNSI

-381 TSDSE
+381 TPDSE

-524 LALGKKVGNDSELAN
+524 LALGKKVGNDSELAS

-812 LVKGNKEEQEIFKKN
+812 LVKGDKEEQEIFKKN
-827 SNYQVLQQDSNA
+827 SNYQVLQQDYNA

-865 KSIDTPSLI
+865 KSIDIPSLI

-914 YSRKWNSNPSIPHT
+914 YSRKWNSNPSIPQT

-973 CNYSAI
+973 L

>member
-1 MCKKYFYLLLI
+1 MCRKYFYLLLI
-12 FIVSISSYSN
+12 FIISIFSYSN

-28 KGVPNNFITD
+28 KGIPSNFITD

-59 DFEKNSTLTIKGEV
+59 DFEKNSTLTIKGDV

-111 GEVKSYFS
+111 GEVKSYFF

-213 QKLTSEEIKGI
+213 QKLTFEEIKGI
-224 RSVENRFKNDIIK
+224 RSVENRFGNDIIK
-237 KEKVNSK
+237 KVKVNSK
-244 LIEKNREKLQEYLTM
+244 LIEKNREKLQEYLTT
-259 TVVSPQTIVLYK
+259 TVASPQTVVLYK
-271 DFSEE
+271 DFSKE

-282 DVQIKEYGSWLRE
+282 DVQIKEYGSWLRD

-310 EIYEIFKKG
+310 EIYEIFKRG

-381 TSDSE
+381 TPDSE

-403 IAILLNDDDKAT
+403 IAILLNEDDKVT

-466 IMYYLGNTAFALDD
+466 IMYYLGNTAFALDN

-524 LALGKKVGNDSELAN
+524 LALGKKVGNDSELAS

-548 RFAEELSS
+548 KFAEELNS
-556 LGFKAE
+556 LGFKTE
-562 TTPQGAWTMNMSSLQ
+562 TAPQGAWTMNMSSLQ

-676 GNSLNNNGMFA
+676 GNSLNDNGMFA

-711 RVILLGSDIENKSDY
+711 RVILLGSNIENKSDY

-785 TPTEN
+785 IPTEN

-827 SNYQVLQQDSNA
+827 SNYQVLQQDYNA

-865 KSIDTPSLI
+865 KSIDTSSLI

-940 KENKDIS
+940 KENKNVS
-947 IEILDNTTIIK
+947 AEIVDNTTIIK
-958 ITTTYAMPVKLTLRK
+958 ITTTYATPVKLTLRK
-973 CNYSAI
+973 L

>member
-28 KGVPNNFITD
+28 KGIPSNFIIG

-48 KSKDGTSSLKW
+48 KFKDGTSSLKW
-59 DFEKNSTLTIKGEV
+59 DFEKNSILTIKGDV
-73 GYKIF
+73 GYKVF
-78 QQGMQEKA
+78 QKGKQEKA

-99 IVDKMQVQFKKK
+99 IDDKMQVQFKKK

-381 TSDSE
+381 TPNSE

-403 IAILLNDDDKAT
+403 IAILLNEDDKVT
-415 ASQLYQLNH
+415 ASQLYQLNY

-711 RVILLGSDIENKSDY
+711 RVILLGSNIENKSDY

-748 IKNNNFILDTQ
+748 IKNNNFILDIQ

-812 LVKGNKEEQEIFKKN
+812 LVKGDKEEQEIFKKN
-827 SNYQVLQQDSNA
+827 SNYQVLQQDYNA
-839 HIVEDEI
+839 HIVKDEI

-958 ITTTYAMPVKLTLRK
+958 ITTIYAMPVKLTLRK
-973 CNYSAI
+973 L

>member
-1 MCKKYFYLLLI
+1 MQKYFYLLLI

-213 QKLTSEEIKGI
+213 QKLTSEEVKGI

-381 TSDSE
+381 TPDSE

-403 IAILLNDDDKAT
+403 IAILLNEDDKVT

-524 LALGKKVGNDSELAN
+524 LALGKKVGNDSELAS
-539 AYLRLAPQG
+539 AYLRLASQG
-548 RFAEELSS
+548 KFAEELNS

-562 TTPQGAWTMNMSSLQ
+562 TAPQGAWTMNMSSLQ

-590 YSRYLVGNETYIK
+590 YSRYLV
-603 NNLFG
+603 
-608 RYMSYG
+608 
-614 NFQILENSLI
+614 
-624 ESGYVQQ
+624 
-631 GWDWAH
+631 
-637 FPGTTAIALPID
+637 
-649 KLKSP
+649 
-654 ISQVDIYSGVEE
+654 E
-666 MLLSDETFSG
+666 M
-676 GNSLNNNGMFA
+676 
-687 MKLHE
+687 K
-692 HSKYNDTHRAR
+692 
-703 KSVFLFDN
+703 
-711 RVILLGSDIENKSDY
+711 
-726 ETHTTLFQNY
+726 
-736 LSDKNSI
+736 
-743 SKVEK
+743 
-748 IKNNNFILDTQ
+748 
-759 NNLYKVVE
+759 
-767 GNLKYKNGLQ
+767 
-777 HSLDQNKG
+777 
-785 TPTEN
+785 
-790 YYEMAYINHGKNP
+790 
-803 KNQKYQYAI
+803 
-812 LVKGNKEEQEIFKKN
+812 
-827 SNYQVLQQDSNA
+827 
-839 HIVEDEI
+839 HI
-846 SKMRGYA
+846 
-853 LFESGDVKDKYL
+853 
-865 KSIDTPSLI
+865 
-874 LIKPNDNS
+874 
-882 LELSFV
+882 
-888 DPDLRLYEGKDESQY
+888 
-903 EKNGKLKEVSI
+903 
-914 YSRKWNSNPSIPHT
+914 
-928 STIILNGKYSLE
+928 
-940 KENKDIS
+940 
-947 IEILDNTTIIK
+947 
-958 ITTTYAMPVKLTLRK
+958 
-973 CNYSAI
+973 

>member
-1 MCKKYFYLLLI
+1 MYKKYFYLLLV
-12 FIVSISSYSN
+12 FIISISSYSN

-28 KGVPNNFITD
+28 NGIPSNFTLD
-38 KNSKIEITKE
+38 KSSKIEITKE
-48 KSKDGTSSLKW
+48 KFKDGTSSLKW
-59 DFEKNSTLTIKGEV
+59 DFKKNSTLTIKGDV
-73 GYKIF
+73 GYKVF
-78 QQGMQEKA
+78 QKGKQEKA

-99 IVDKMQVQFKKK
+99 IDDKMQVQFKKK
-111 GEVKSYFS
+111 GEIKSYFS

-128 TMWVQYDRDMSGK
+128 TMWIQYDRDMSGK

-149 TFISPN
+149 TFIAPN

-188 ADNAVNS
+188 ADSAVNS

-202 NYNAISQNKDI
+202 NYNAISQDKNIK
-213 QKLTSEEIKGI
+213 KLTSEEVQGIK
-224 RSVENRFKNDIIK
+224 SVENRFKNDIIK
-237 KEKVNSK
+237 KVKVNSK
-244 LIEKNREKLQEYLTM
+244 LIEKNREKLQEYLTT
-259 TVVSPQTIVLYK
+259 TVVSPQTVVLYK
-271 DFSEE
+271 DFSKE

-282 DVQIKEYGSWLRE
+282 DIQIKEYGSWLRE

-326 GWTKGSC
+326 GWAKGSC

-381 TSDSE
+381 TPDRE

-403 IAILLNDDDKAT
+403 IAILLNDDDKVT

-466 IMYYLGNTAFALDD
+466 IMYYLGNTTFALDD

-649 KLKSP
+649 KLKSS

-711 RVILLGSDIENKSDY
+711 RVILLGSNIENKSDY

-736 LSDKNSI
+736 LSDKSNI

-748 IKNNNFILDTQ
+748 IKNSNFILDTQ

-767 GNLKYKNGLQ
+767 GKLKYKNGLQ

-812 LVKGNKEEQEIFKKN
+812 LVKGDKEEQESFKKN
-827 SNYQVLQQDSNA
+827 SNYQVLQQDYNA

-853 LFESGDVKDKYL
+853 LFESGDIKDKYL

-874 LIKPNDNS
+874 FIDPNDNS

-888 DPDLRLYEGKDESQY
+888 DPDLRLYEGKDDSQY

-940 KENKDIS
+940 KENKNVS
-947 IEILDNTTIIK
+947 AEIVDNTTIIK
-958 ITTTYAMPVKLTLRK
+958 ITTTYATPVKLTLK
-973 CNYSAI
+973 KL

>member
-59 DFEKNSTLTIKGEV
+59 DFEKNSTLTIKGDV

-86 RSSFVMWIYNKKP
+86 RSSFAMWIYNKKP

-149 TFISPN
+149 TFIAPN

-237 KEKVNSK
+237 KEKVNLK

-381 TSDSE
+381 TPDSE

-403 IAILLNDDDKAT
+403 IAILLNDDDKVT

-556 LGFKAE
+556 LGFRAE

-614 NFQILENSLI
+614 NFQILESSLI

-812 LVKGNKEEQEIFKKN
+812 LVKGGKEEQEIFKKN
-827 SNYQVLQQDSNA
+827 SNYQVLQQNYNA
-839 HIVEDEI
+839 HIVKDEI

-973 CNYSAI
+973 L

>member
-48 KSKDGTSSLKW
+48 KFKDGTSSLKW
-59 DFEKNSTLTIKGEV
+59 DFEKNSILTIKGDV
-73 GYKIF
+73 GYKVF
-78 QQGMQEKA
+78 QKGKQEKA

-99 IVDKMQVQFKKK
+99 IDDKMQVQFKKK

-149 TFISPN
+149 TFIAPN

-188 ADNAVNS
+188 ADSAVNS

-202 NYNAISQNKDI
+202 NYNAISQNKNI
-213 QKLTSEEIKGI
+213 KKLTSEEVQGIK
-224 RSVENRFKNDIIK
+224 SVENRFRNDIIK
-237 KEKVNSK
+237 KVKVNSK
-244 LIEKNREKLQEYLTM
+244 LIEKNREKLQEYLT
-259 TVVSPQTIVLYK
+259 TTIVSPQTVVLYK
-271 DFSEE
+271 DFSKE

-282 DVQIKEYGSWLRE
+282 DVQIKEYGSWLRD

-381 TSDSE
+381 TPDSE

-403 IAILLNDDDKAT
+403 IAILLNDDDKVT

-556 LGFKAE
+556 LGFKVE

-711 RVILLGSDIENKSDY
+711 RVILLGSNIENKSDY

-785 TPTEN
+785 IPTEN

-812 LVKGNKEEQEIFKKN
+812 LVKGDKEEQERFKKN
-827 SNYQVLQQDSNA
+827 SNYQVLQQDYNA

-914 YSRKWNSNPSIPHT
+914 YSRKWNGNPSIPHT

-958 ITTTYAMPVKLTLRK
+958 ITTIYAMPVKLTLRK
-973 CNYSAI
+973 L

>member
-1 MCKKYFYLLLI
+1 MYKKYFYLLFV
-12 FIVSISSYSN
+12 FIISISSYSN

-28 KGVPNNFITD
+28 KGIPSNFIIG

-48 KSKDGTSSLKW
+48 KFKDGTSSLKW
-59 DFEKNSTLTIKGEV
+59 DFEKNSILTIKGDV
-73 GYKIF
+73 GYKVF
-78 QQGMQEKA
+78 QKGKQEKA

-99 IVDKMQVQFKKK
+99 IADKMQVQFKKK

-149 TFISPN
+149 TFIAPN

-188 ADNAVNS
+188 ADSAVNS

-202 NYNAISQNKDI
+202 NYNAILQNKNI
-213 QKLTSEEIKGI
+213 KKLTSEEVQGIK
-224 RSVENRFKNDIIK
+224 SVENRFKNDIIK
-237 KEKVNSK
+237 KVKVNSK
-244 LIEKNREKLQEYLTM
+244 LIEKNREKLQEYLT
-259 TVVSPQTIVLYK
+259 TTIVSPQTVVLYK
-271 DFSEE
+271 DFSKE

-282 DVQIKEYGSWLRE
+282 DVQIKEYGIWLRD

-326 GWTKGSC
+326 GWAKGSC

-357 LLKDKNLKQAKE
+357 LLKDKSLKQAKE

-381 TSDSE
+381 TPDSE

-403 IAILLNDDDKAT
+403 IAILLNDDDKVT

-524 LALGKKVGNDSELAN
+524 LALGKKVGNDNELAS

-631 GWDWAH
+631 GWDWSH

-711 RVILLGSDIENKSDY
+711 RVILLGSDIENRSDY

-736 LSDKNSI
+736 LSDKNRI

-748 IKNNNFILDTQ
+748 IKNSDFILDTQ

-767 GNLKYKNGLQ
+767 GKLKYKNGLQ
-777 HSLDQNKG
+777 NSLDQNKG

-812 LVKGNKEEQEIFKKN
+812 LVKGDKEEQERFKKN
-827 SNYQVLQQDSNA
+827 SNYQVLQQDYNA

-853 LFESGDVKDKYL
+853 LFESGDIKDKYL
-865 KSIDTPSLI
+865 KSVDTPSLI

-914 YSRKWNSNPSIPHT
+914 YSRKWNGNPSIPHT
-928 STIILNGKYSLE
+928 STIILNGKYSVE
-940 KENKDIS
+940 KENKNIS
-947 IEILDNTTIIK
+947 VEIVDNITIVK
-958 ITTTYAMPVKLTLRK
+958 ITTTYAMPVKLTLK
-973 CNYSAI
+973 KL

>member
-1 MCKKYFYLLLI
+1 
-12 FIVSISSYSN
+12 
-22 TLYQFE
+22 
-28 KGVPNNFITD
+28 
-38 KNSKIEITKE
+38 
-48 KSKDGTSSLKW
+48 
-59 DFEKNSTLTIKGEV
+59 
-73 GYKIF
+73 
-78 QQGMQEKA
+78 
-86 RSSFVMWIYNKKP
+86 MWIYNKKP

-119 INMNFTGWR
+119 INMNFIGWR

-244 LIEKNREKLQEYLTM
+244 LIEKNREKLQEYLTT
-259 TVVSPQTIVLYK
+259 TVVSPQTIVFYK

-282 DVQIKEYGSWLRE
+282 DVQIKEYGSWLRD

-381 TSDSE
+381 TPNSE

-403 IAILLNDDDKAT
+403 IAILLNEDDKVT
-415 ASQLYQLNH
+415 ASQLYQLNY

-466 IMYYLGNTAFALDD
+466 IMYYLGNTVFALDD

-556 LGFKAE
+556 LGFRAE

-812 LVKGNKEEQEIFKKN
+812 LVKGDKEEQEIFKKN
-827 SNYQVLQQDSNA
+827 SNYQVLQQDYNA

-888 DPDLRLYEGKDESQY
+888 DPDLRLYEGKDENQY

-973 CNYSAI
+973 L

>member
-1 MCKKYFYLLLI
+1 MYKKYFYLLFV
-12 FIVSISSYSN
+12 FIISISSYSN

-28 KGVPNNFITD
+28 KGIPSNFIIG

-48 KSKDGTSSLKW
+48 KFKDGTSSLKW
-59 DFEKNSTLTIKGEV
+59 DFEKNSILTIKGDV
-73 GYKIF
+73 GYKVF
-78 QQGMQEKA
+78 QKGKQEKA

-99 IVDKMQVQFKKK
+99 IDDKMQVQFKKK

-149 TFISPN
+149 TFIAPN

-188 ADNAVNS
+188 ADSAVNS

-202 NYNAISQNKDI
+202 NYNAISQNKNI
-213 QKLTSEEIKGI
+213 KKLTSEEVQGIK
-224 RSVENRFKNDIIK
+224 SVENRFRNDIIK
-237 KEKVNSK
+237 KVKVNSK
-244 LIEKNREKLQEYLTM
+244 LIEKNREKLQEYLTT
-259 TVVSPQTIVLYK
+259 TVVSPQTVVLYK
-271 DFSEE
+271 DFSKE

-282 DVQIKEYGSWLRE
+282 DVQIKEYGSWLRD

-326 GWTKGSC
+326 GWAKGSC

-357 LLKDKNLKQAKE
+357 LLKDKSLKQAKE

-381 TSDSE
+381 TPDSE

-403 IAILLNDDDKAT
+403 IAILLNEDDKVT

-562 TTPQGAWTMNMSSLQ
+562 TIPQGAWTMNMSSLQ

-666 MLLSDETFSG
+666 MLFSDETFSG
-676 GNSLNNNGMFA
+676 GNSLNDNGMFA

-711 RVILLGSDIENKSDY
+711 RVILLGSNIENKSDY

-748 IKNNNFILDTQ
+748 IKNNNFILDIQ

-812 LVKGNKEEQEIFKKN
+812 LVKGDKEEQEIFKKN
-827 SNYQVLQQDSNA
+827 SNYQVLQQDYNA
-839 HIVEDEI
+839 HIVKDEI

-958 ITTTYAMPVKLTLRK
+958 ITTIYAMPVKLTLRK
-973 CNYSAI
+973 L

>member
-1 MCKKYFYLLLI
+1 MYKKYFYLLFV
-12 FIVSISSYSN
+12 FIISISSYSN

-28 KGVPNNFITD
+28 KGIPSNFIIG

-48 KSKDGTSSLKW
+48 KFKDGTSSLKW
-59 DFEKNSTLTIKGEV
+59 DFEKNSILTIKGDV
-73 GYKIF
+73 GYKVF
-78 QQGMQEKA
+78 QKGKQEKA

-99 IVDKMQVQFKKK
+99 IDDKMQVQFKKK

-149 TFISPN
+149 TFIAPN

-188 ADNAVNS
+188 ADSAVNS

-202 NYNAISQNKDI
+202 NYNAISQNKNI
-213 QKLTSEEIKGI
+213 KKLTSEEVQGIK
-224 RSVENRFKNDIIK
+224 SVENRFRNDIIK
-237 KEKVNSK
+237 KVKVNSK
-244 LIEKNREKLQEYLTM
+244 LIEKNREKLQEYLT
-259 TVVSPQTIVLYK
+259 TTIVSPQTVVLYK
-271 DFSEE
+271 DFSKE

-282 DVQIKEYGSWLRE
+282 DVQIKEYGSWLRD

-326 GWTKGSC
+326 GWAKGSC

-357 LLKDKNLKQAKE
+357 LLKDKSLKQAKE

-381 TSDSE
+381 TPDSE

-403 IAILLNDDDKAT
+403 IAILLNDDDKVT

-524 LALGKKVGNDSELAN
+524 LALGKKVGNDSELAS

-631 GWDWAH
+631 GWDWSH

-711 RVILLGSDIENKSDY
+711 RVILLGSDIENRSDY

-736 LSDKNSI
+736 LSDKNRI
-743 SKVEK
+743 SKIEK
-748 IKNNNFILDTQ
+748 IKNSDFILDTQ

-767 GNLKYKNGLQ
+767 GKLKYKNGLQ
-777 HSLDQNKG
+777 NSLDQNKG

-812 LVKGNKEEQEIFKKN
+812 LVKGDKEEQERFKKN
-827 SNYQVLQQDSNA
+827 SNYQVLQQDYNA

-853 LFESGDVKDKYL
+853 LFESGDIKDKYL
-865 KSIDTPSLI
+865 KSVDTPSLI

-914 YSRKWNSNPSIPHT
+914 YSRKWNGNPSIPHT

-940 KENKDIS
+940 KENKNIS
-947 IEILDNTTIIK
+947 VEIVDNITIVK
-958 ITTTYAMPVKLTLRK
+958 ITTTYAMPVKLNLK
-973 CNYSAI
+973 KL

>member
-1 MCKKYFYLLLI
+1 MYKR
-12 FIVSISSYSN
+12 
-22 TLYQFE
+22 Q
-28 KGVPNNFITD
+28 G

-48 KSKDGTSSLKW
+48 KFKDGTSSLKW
-59 DFEKNSTLTIKGEV
+59 DFEKNSILTIKGDV
-73 GYKIF
+73 GYKVF
-78 QQGMQEKA
+78 QKGKQEKA

-99 IVDKMQVQFKKK
+99 IDDKMQVQFKKK

-149 TFISPN
+149 TFIAPN

-188 ADNAVNS
+188 ADSAVNS

-202 NYNAISQNKDI
+202 NYNAISQNKNI
-213 QKLTSEEIKGI
+213 KKLTSEEVQGIK
-224 RSVENRFKNDIIK
+224 SVENRFRNDIIK
-237 KEKVNSK
+237 KVKVNSK
-244 LIEKNREKLQEYLTM
+244 LIEKNREKLQEYLT
-259 TVVSPQTIVLYK
+259 TTIVSPQTVVLYK
-271 DFSEE
+271 DFSKE

-282 DVQIKEYGSWLRE
+282 DVQIKEYGSWLRD

-326 GWTKGSC
+326 GWAKGSC

-357 LLKDKNLKQAKE
+357 LLKDKSLKQAKE

-381 TSDSE
+381 TPDSE

-403 IAILLNDDDKAT
+403 IAILLNDDDKVT

-524 LALGKKVGNDSELAN
+524 LALGKKVGNASELAN

-711 RVILLGSDIENKSDY
+711 RVILLGSDIENRSDY

-812 LVKGNKEEQEIFKKN
+812 LVKGDKEEQEIFKKN
-827 SNYQVLQQDSNA
+827 SNYQVLQQNYNA
-839 HIVEDEI
+839 HIVKDEI

-973 CNYSAI
+973 L

>member
-1 MCKKYFYLLLI
+1 
-12 FIVSISSYSN
+12 
-22 TLYQFE
+22 
-28 KGVPNNFITD
+28 
-38 KNSKIEITKE
+38 
-48 KSKDGTSSLKW
+48 
-59 DFEKNSTLTIKGEV
+59 
-73 GYKIF
+73 
-78 QQGMQEKA
+78 
-86 RSSFVMWIYNKKP
+86 MWIYNKKP
-99 IVDKMQVQFKKK
+99 IDDKMQVQFKKK

-244 LIEKNREKLQEYLTM
+244 LIEKNREKLQEYLTT
-259 TVVSPQTIVLYK
+259 TVVSPQTIVFYK

-381 TSDSE
+381 TPDSE

-785 TPTEN
+785 IPTEN

-812 LVKGNKEEQEIFKKN
+812 LVKGNNEEQEIFKKN
-827 SNYQVLQQDSNA
+827 SNYQVLQQDYNA

-914 YSRKWNSNPSIPHT
+914 YSRKWNGNPSIPHT

-940 KENKDIS
+940 KENKNIS
-947 IEILDNTTIIK
+947 VEIVDNITIVK
-958 ITTTYAMPVKLTLRK
+958 ITTTYAMPVKLNLK
-973 CNYSAI
+973 KL

>member
-1 MCKKYFYLLLI
+1 MYKKYFYLLLV
-12 FIVSISSYSN
+12 FIISISSYSN

-59 DFEKNSTLTIKGEV
+59 DFEKNSTLTIKGDV

-237 KEKVNSK
+237 KEKVNLK
-244 LIEKNREKLQEYLTM
+244 LIEKNREKLQEYLTT

-381 TSDSE
+381 TPDSE

-403 IAILLNDDDKAT
+403 IAILLNDDDKVT

-556 LGFKAE
+556 LGFRAE

-631 GWDWAH
+631 GWIGH
-637 FPGTTAIALPID
+637 IF
-649 KLKSP
+649 
-654 ISQVDIYSGVEE
+654 QEQQQ
-666 MLLSDETFSG
+666 LL
-676 GNSLNNNGMFA
+676 
-687 MKLHE
+687 
-692 HSKYNDTHRAR
+692 
-703 KSVFLFDN
+703 
-711 RVILLGSDIENKSDY
+711 
-726 ETHTTLFQNY
+726 
-736 LSDKNSI
+736 
-743 SKVEK
+743 
-748 IKNNNFILDTQ
+748 
-759 NNLYKVVE
+759 
-767 GNLKYKNGLQ
+767 
-777 HSLDQNKG
+777 
-785 TPTEN
+785 
-790 YYEMAYINHGKNP
+790 
-803 KNQKYQYAI
+803 YQ
-812 LVKGNKEEQEIFKKN
+812 
-827 SNYQVLQQDSNA
+827 
-839 HIVEDEI
+839 
-846 SKMRGYA
+846 
-853 LFESGDVKDKYL
+853 
-865 KSIDTPSLI
+865 
-874 LIKPNDNS
+874 
-882 LELSFV
+882 
-888 DPDLRLYEGKDESQY
+888 
-903 EKNGKLKEVSI
+903 
-914 YSRKWNSNPSIPHT
+914 
-928 STIILNGKYSLE
+928 
-940 KENKDIS
+940 
-947 IEILDNTTIIK
+947 
-958 ITTTYAMPVKLTLRK
+958 
-973 CNYSAI
+973 